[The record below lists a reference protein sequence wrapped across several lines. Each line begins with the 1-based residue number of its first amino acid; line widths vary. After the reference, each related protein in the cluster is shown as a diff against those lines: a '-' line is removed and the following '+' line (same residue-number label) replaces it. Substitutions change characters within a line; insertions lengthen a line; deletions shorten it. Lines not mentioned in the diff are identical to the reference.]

1 MRKYAEVTKRGAL
14 SNKLLQAEACI
25 SGDPKLRRCP
35 FSQRTP
41 SWYREVVTDSL
52 AVGDIIEVTTGQL
65 AYGGDAVARHDG
77 LAVFVQV
84 AAPGERLRV
93 RITEMKK
100 HFARAVIEEVLI
112 QSALRRD
119 AGCRYFGECGG
130 CQLQHITYPAQLE
143 AKTGF
148 VRDALQRVGGIDW
161 PREIEIKHAAEFGYR
176 ARTQVKIERANQA
189 QTRIGFARAGSRS
202 VCDVESCAILLPQLD
217 AALRALR
224 ESVVRN
230 PDRLAA
236 VGFRAETNIAAGDS
250 AVSFAPQ
257 VSGLPGGV
265 LSRNVA
271 GFAFRF
277 SPATFFQVNAL
288 MLDTLVS
295 QAVGTDSGSLAI
307 DLFAGVGL
315 FTLPLAR
322 RYAQVIGV
330 ESDRRSA
337 AFARE
342 NIAASR
348 LSNVEIRQAG
358 AAAWLEK
365 FVALHAQAPD
375 LILLDPPRTG
385 AAGAIPH
392 LVAAKPARIT
402 YVSCDPAT
410 LARDLRKLLDSGYE
424 LRSVV
429 ALDLFPQTYHVET
442 VASLARK

>member
-1 MRKYAEVTKRGAL
+1 M
-14 SNKLLQAEACI
+14 
-25 SGDPKLRRCP
+25 
-35 FSQRTP
+35 
-41 SWYREVVTDSL
+41 TDSL
-52 AVGDIIEVTTGQL
+52 TVGEIIEVTTGQL

-77 LAVFVQV
+77 LAVFVQLG
-84 AAPGERLRV
+84 APCERLRV
-93 RITEMKK
+93 RISEVKK
-100 HFARAVIEEVLI
+100 NFARAVIEEVLT
-112 QSALRRD
+112 QSASRRE
-119 AGCRYFGECGG
+119 APCRYFGECGG
-130 CQLQHITYPAQLE
+130 CQLQHVTYQAQLE
-143 AKTGF
+143 AKRGF
-148 VRDALQRVGGIDW
+148 VRDALERVGGIDW

-176 ARTQVKIERANQA
+176 GRTQVKIERANEA
-189 QTRIGFARAGSRS
+189 PTRIGFARAGSRS
-202 VCDVESCAILLPQLD
+202 VCDVESCAILLPRLD

-224 ESVVRN
+224 ESVAAS

-236 VGFRAETNIAAGDS
+236 VGVRAQTNIAAGDS
-250 AVSFAPQ
+250 AVSFEPQ

-265 LSRNVA
+265 LTRNVA

-288 MLDTLVS
+288 MLETLVS
-295 QAVGTDSGSLAI
+295 EAVGGESGSLAI

-322 RYAQVIGV
+322 RYAQVMGV
-330 ESDRRSA
+330 ESDRRA
-337 AFARE
+337 AEFARE

-348 LSNVEIRQAG
+348 LSNVEVRQAG

-365 FVALHAQAPD
+365 FAALRTPAPD
-375 LILLDPPRTG
+375 LILLDPPRAG
-385 AAGAIPH
+385 AADTIPH
-392 LVAAKPARIT
+392 LATANPARIT

-442 VASLARK
+442 VASLARN